1 MGFMDKA
8 KKMAEQAQQKIEEVQ
23 KDFNEKQAAGDG
35 GTASGPAPVDYDKHG
50 RPMPTDN
57 ERPQG
62 DGLAGQGHA
71 PAPAAPTAQ
80 PADGPGRQGDPL
92 LDAEPPKPPAPPS
105 GGQGMSSGDPLAG

>member
-23 KDFNEKQAAGDG
+23 KDFNEKQGSG
-35 GTASGPAPVDYDKHG
+35 GGATGGGPAPVQYDQHG
-50 RPMPTDN
+50 RPMPSDT

-62 DGLAGQGHA
+62 DELPGQGHA
-71 PAPAAPTAQ
+71 PAPASPT
-80 PADGPGRQGDPL
+80 PTPSEGPGVHGDPL
-92 LDAEPPKPPAPPS
+92 LDAEPPKQSPPPS